1 MNTATPDGIEDT
13 DWDRV
18 KELAVAIA
26 NATQDDEEGGEEETR
41 ALMGFLDELESKYGV
56 HPSILATR
64 ADFLFDPDDAV
75 RLLER
80 AYALAVERK
89 DPRNRVYIADS
100 LASTFIRE
108 LEDVEA
114 GGVWLQRLGEA
125 LKSAGDD
132 ADIESYE
139 ELRADLKSLT
149 DDRK

>member
-1 MNTATPDGIEDT
+1 MNPATPDGIKNE

-26 NATQDDEEGGEEETR
+26 NATQDDDEGGEEETR
-41 ALMGFLDELESKYGV
+41 ALMAFLDELEKKYGA

-75 RLLER
+75 RLLEQ

-89 DPRNRVYIADS
+89 DVRNRVYIADS

-108 LEDVEA
+108 LEDVEEGSA
-114 GGVWLQRLGEA
+114 WLDKLGEA

-132 ADIESYE
+132 SDIESYE

-149 DDRK
+149 DAEA